1 MEHKFAGEGS
11 FRVFLRDG
19 FVHAALDNI
28 EGMKDYEI
36 PLETDA
42 KVNDG
47 LWHQINI
54 ELRKNFVNVTVRTS
68 YSLAVDYSYSED
80 ACRKEVIICNEK
92 IIFLMSCESELG

>member
-11 FRVFLRDG
+11 FRVFLKNG

-54 ELRKNFVNVTVRTS
+54 ELRKNFVNVTVLCGRLV
-68 YSLAVDYSYSED
+68 Y
-80 ACRKEVIICNEK
+80 
-92 IIFLMSCESELG
+92 